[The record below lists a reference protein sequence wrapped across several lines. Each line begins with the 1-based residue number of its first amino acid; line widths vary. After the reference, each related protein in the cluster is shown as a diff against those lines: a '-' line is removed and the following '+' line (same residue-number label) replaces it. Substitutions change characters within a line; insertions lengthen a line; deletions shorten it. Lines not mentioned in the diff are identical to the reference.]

1 MTTFLR
7 TVDSVRR
14 RDRLIIPGFRGM
26 SLREFFK
33 RLYQSLSDDAV
44 TDSAAQLSYYFL
56 FSLFP
61 ALVFLVTL
69 AAYLPL
75 EGAVDALVGRM
86 SYLMPD
92 DALALVQE
100 QLKGV
105 VTETRPRLLTLGVL
119 TTLWTASRGVDAIRK
134 ALNLAYHVTESRP
147 YWRTQLVAIGMT
159 LASMVLI
166 ILAFGMFVV
175 GGEFG
180 SWLAEKLHVSQQ
192 FHAAWSWARWPFT
205 TVVVMFAAALM
216 YYFLPDVEQEF
227 RFITPGSVVGSL
239 TWLGATW
246 GFTWYVEHF
255 GKYNVTYGSLGGV
268 IVLMLWLYI
277 GGLILI
283 VGGEIN
289 SIIEHASDEGK
300 APGARRPGE
309 AGPPGVDGQPP
320 PITAGAA
327 KRAETGRRFQWA
339 FWRRWRH
346 S

>member
-1 MTTFLR
+1 
-7 TVDSVRR
+7 
-14 RDRLIIPGFRGM
+14 
-26 SLREFFK
+26 
-33 RLYQSLSDDAV
+33 
-44 TDSAAQLSYYFL
+44 
-56 FSLFP
+56 
-61 ALVFLVTL
+61 
-69 AAYLPL
+69 
-75 EGAVDALVGRM
+75 
-86 SYLMPD
+86 
-92 DALALVQE
+92 
-100 QLKGV
+100 
-105 VTETRPRLLTLGVL
+105 
-119 TTLWTASRGVDAIRK
+119 
-134 ALNLAYHVTESRP
+134 
-147 YWRTQLVAIGMT
+147 MT

-175 GGEFG
+175 GGELG

-192 FHAAWSWARWPFT
+192 FHTAWSWARWPFT

-227 RFITPGSVVGSL
+227 RFITPGSVVGSF

-246 GFTWYVEHF
+246 AFTWYVEHF

-300 APGARRPGE
+300 APGARRAGE
-309 AGPPGVDGQPP
+309 AGPPCVDGQPP

-327 KRAETGRRFQWA
+327 KRAETGRRLQWA

-346 S
+346 T